1 MIQLQKGTLNTVYL
15 TLMEKMSSA
24 SNYTLIRLTC
34 QATSKAIL
42 LLPRSRAHDARK
54 DTLTIR
60 EGSADAPAVGDIMLN
75 TPQFPEGFYDYTIWE
90 QTSASNLDPAD
101 SSVIGIIEEGMS
113 YIRDTSTAYQESTY
127 TAYNPTQTDYVYAK
141 D

>member
-15 TLMEKMSSA
+15 TLTEKMSSA

-60 EGSADAPAVGDIMLN
+60 EGSADTPAVGDIMLLSFRRAF
-75 TPQFPEGFYDYTIWE
+75 TTILYG
-90 QTSASNLDPAD
+90 SKPAHRI
-101 SSVIGIIEEGMS
+101 SIPLMLL
-113 YIRDTSTAYQESTY
+113 
-127 TAYNPTQTDYVYAK
+127 
-141 D
+141 